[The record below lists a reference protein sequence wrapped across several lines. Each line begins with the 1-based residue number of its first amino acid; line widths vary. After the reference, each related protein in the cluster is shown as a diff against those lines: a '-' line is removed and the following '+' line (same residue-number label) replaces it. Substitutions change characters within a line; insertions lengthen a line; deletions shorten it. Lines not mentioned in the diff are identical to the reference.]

1 MADDLK
7 KLNVEVKRDV
17 YEDFTAFIQGKYN
30 KTRGMTGPELEQAM
44 KRHMR
49 ISESDKL
56 HSELELIR
64 AEIEGLRSEI
74 QDE

>member
-1 MADDLK
+1 MTGDKK
-7 KLNVEVKRDV
+7 KLNVEVKQEV
-17 YEDFTAFIQGKYN
+17 YDDFMGFVRNKKG